1 MAKIHNNP
9 NAKEPRMPLALP
21 DDVINDWTAGEVVS

>member
-9 NAKEPRMPLALP
+9 NAKEPRMPLVLP
-21 DDVINDWTAGEVVS
+21 DYVINYWTAGEVVS